1 MSRARVPRVVLPVSV
16 NQGDVKAAAMA
27 DERIAALIDRAG

>member
-1 MSRARVPRVVLPVSV
+1 MVPVSV
-16 NQGDVKAAAMA
+16 NQGDVNAAAMA